1 MLVLF
6 TAVAAIALVRFYPQL
21 VGYFSALATRR

>member
-6 TAVAAIALVRFYPQL
+6 TALAAIALVRFYPEL
-21 VGYFSALATRR
+21 VAYITAFAARR

>member
-6 TAVAAIALVRFYPQL
+6 TAVATIALVRFYPQML
-21 VGYFSALATRR
+21 GYLNALTARY

>member
-6 TAVAAIALVRFYPQL
+6 TAVATIAVVRFFPQL
-21 VGYFSALATRR
+21 IGFLSSRAVRH

>member
-6 TAVAAIALVRFYPQL
+6 TAVATIALVRFSPQ
-21 VGYFSALATRR
+21 VIGYFSALAARL

>member
-6 TAVAAIALVRFYPQL
+6 TAVASIAIVRFFPQL
-21 VGYFSALATRR
+21 LGYFSAFTARR

>member
-6 TAVAAIALVRFYPQL
+6 TALATIAVVRFYPQM
-21 VGYFSALATRR
+21 VAYFSAIAARR

>member
-6 TAVAAIALVRFYPQL
+6 TALTAIILVRFFPQL
-21 VGYFSALATRR
+21 MDYFNAFSARR

>member
-6 TAVAAIALVRFYPQL
+6 TAVAAIALVRFLPQMF
-21 VGYFSALATRR
+21 GYFSTLTART

>member
-6 TAVAAIALVRFYPQL
+6 TALAAIALVRFYPDL
-21 VGYFSALATRR
+21 IAYFTAIAARR